1 MMSKTDKHRR
11 GSDSSL
17 RSSRSHSKSSERGKS
32 PKGRRK
38 GVSGNTGCHLF
49 GGGGTV
55 DSSRESSRE
64 SSPLPTTRRHLSS
77 LEKQISDKKRYCG
90 SKETVFHNPDYI
102 KLKLEYANRLADEG
116 RFQPALQEI
125 VDLFVLKYQAKHST
139 SLDKTNG
146 DEYDRSQADVKS
158 GDNKLGNKPNQND
171 ILTPASLQY
180 FISSLASVTVGLG
193 NQDAGFIRRLNNNSS
208 LTNNKAIEG
217 NSSNEDTNIT
227 SDDGTSNGPNKL
239 YVDFKVS
246 PGQVWNCPWSCP
258 SCSGVLVEPLT
269 LPCGHSYCKKCLM
282 RIAKSNATAN
292 TASCKKCGAKWF
304 PLMSK
309 PEHDLLEIVDPQ
321 GCDIIPSTVISAVQ
335 MLKVNVLVNTLCG
348 KFWGPDLEAVKLRLD
363 ANNSFARGNL
373 KDAVDIYTKAVKL
386 APNDHYSLGNRSHVY
401 QKKGEFDKALEDAEM
416 AISLRKDWAKGYFRK
431 GLSLNGMGRNEEA
444 FKTFYECLTIEMICE
459 NIDATKNVYPSLMEC
474 AKELYCVIEQ
484 KVQLKMYQKA
494 ASLKPKMVGENLR
507 VNFPDHEGESSS
519 SPRLFTIGSANP
531 SKSKKKGRKAILAN
545 GCPLFSQAEKN
556 TEMYGGLDS
565 SDDETLEDISED
577 NLIIKT
583 LTNDVSDFIPDAV
596 RSLVDYTQ
604 TIVENSDKLEQVP
617 KPKEEWYVRGF
628 LSYRSPYRPIDPT
641 AVDASDF
648 ECPLCMRLLW
658 QPITT
663 PCGHTFCRVCLDRT
677 LDHNS
682 VCPMCKSAEVKKVYL
697 VERREFVPNEFIE
710 SSMRRLLPVE
720 YQERKVLQ
728 QVEINEF
735 GGGMEN
741 ANVIPIFV
749 CTVSLPGIPCPL
761 HVFEPRYRL
770 MVRRAMESGTR
781 EFGMSCKIDE
791 NPFADYGTMLEIR
804 DVQYFADGRSVIDTV
819 GGRRFKVLS
828 RDTKDGYDTATV
840 EFFQDDCPSENE
852 VEELKKLHDQVF
864 RTAGKWFNEMSESMK
879 SGILNHYGSLP
890 EAEVDYW
897 KLPNGPAW
905 GWWIL
910 TILPLDSQLQ
920 IQVLSLT
927 SLKRRLEIILRILNC
942 IFRRR
947 KEHREAAER
956 RKPNNTGF
964 TSSTHHSV

>member
-1 MMSKTDKHRR
+1 MSKTDKHRR
-11 GSDSSL
+11 GETNL
-17 RSSRSHSKSSERGKS
+17 RSSRSHSKSSESLKS

-38 GVSGNTGCHLF
+38 GFAGNTGCHLF
-49 GGGGTV
+49 GGGGQV
-55 DSSRESSRE
+55 ESSESSRE
-64 SSPLPTTRRHLSS
+64 SSLERLPTRKHLSS
-77 LEKQISDKKRYCG
+77 LEKQIRDKKKYCD
-90 SKETVFHNPDYI
+90 SNETVFHNSDYI
-102 KLKLEYANRLADEG
+102 KLKLEYANRLTDEG
-116 RFQPALQEI
+116 RFQEAIQEI
-125 VDLFVLKYQAKHST
+125 VDLFVLKYQADD
-139 SLDKTNG
+139 DKTNE
-146 DEYDRSQADVKS
+146 DDYNRLQSDTKADIHKPGSKS
-158 GDNKLGNKPNQND
+158 NQHD
-171 ILTPASLQY
+171 ILTPSSLQY
-180 FISSLASVTVGLG
+180 FISSLASATVGLG
-193 NQDAGFIRRLNNNSS
+193 NQDVGFVRRLNNSSS
-208 LTNNKAIEG
+208 LHNPKAIEG
-217 NSSNEDTNIT
+217 NGSNEDENVAN
-227 SDDGTSNGPNKL
+227 DDGTSNGHNKL

-282 RIAKSNATAN
+282 RIAKSNVTAN
-292 TASCKKCGAKWF
+292 EASCKKCGAKWF

-321 GCDIIPSTVISAVQ
+321 GSDIIPSTVTSAVQ
-335 MLKVNVLVNTLCG
+335 MLKVNVLVNTLCQ
-348 KFWGPDLEAVKLRLD
+348 KYWGPDLEAVKLRLD

-373 KDAVDIYTKAVKL
+373 QDAVDIYTKAVKL

-401 QKKGEFDKALEDAEM
+401 QKQGRHDKALEDAEKS
-416 AISLRKDWAKGYFRK
+416 ISLRKDWAKGYFRK

-459 NIDATKNVYPSLMEC
+459 NIDATKNTYPSLMEC

-484 KVQLKMYQKA
+484 TIQHKMNQKS
-494 ASLKPKMVGENLR
+494 ASLKPQSVGENMR
-507 VNFPDHEGESSS
+507 VNFPDRDGETSS

-531 SKSKKKGRKAILAN
+531 SDKKPRNRKAVVAN
-545 GCPLFSQAEKN
+545 GCPLFSQMENN
-556 TEMYGGLDS
+556 TNYELDS
-565 SDDETLEDISED
+565 DDDTTLEDVSED
-577 NLIIKT
+577 NYTIRT
-583 LTNDVSDFIPDAV
+583 LSNDVAEFLPDTI
-596 RSLVDYTQ
+596 SGLVDYTQ
-604 TIVENSDKLEQVP
+604 TIVDNSDKLEQVP

-628 LSYRSPYRPIDPT
+628 LSYRSQYRPIDPK

-682 VCPMCKSAEVKKVYL
+682 VCPMCKSPEVKKVYL
-697 VERREFVPNEFIE
+697 IERREFVPNEFIE
-710 SSMRRLLPVE
+710 SSMRRLLPAE
-720 YQERKVLQ
+720 YQERKILQ
-728 QVEINEF
+728 QVEISEF

-741 ANVIPIFV
+741 ANIIPIFV

-791 NPFADYGTMLEIR
+791 NPFAEYGTMLEIR

-840 EFFQDDCPSENE
+840 EFFQDECPSENE

-890 EAEVDYW
+890 DAETDYW

-947 KEHREAAER
+947 KEHREAAQK
-956 RKPNNTGF
+956 RKPNNGNN
-964 TSSTHHSV
+964 SSSSSNQQSV

>member
-1 MMSKTDKHRR
+1 MSKTDKHRR
-11 GSDSSL
+11 GETNL
-17 RSSRSHSKSSERGKS
+17 RNSRSHSKSSESLKS

-38 GVSGNTGCHLF
+38 GFSGNAGCHLF
-49 GGGGTV
+49 GGGGGHV
-55 DSSRESSRE
+55 ESSESSRE
-64 SSPLPTTRRHLSS
+64 SSLERLPSRKHLSS
-77 LEKQISDKKRYCG
+77 LEKQISDKKKYCG
-90 SKETVFHNPDYI
+90 PKETVFHNADYI
-102 KLKLEYANRLADEG
+102 KLKIEYANRLADEG
-116 RFQPALQEI
+116 RFQQALQEI
-125 VDLFVLKYQAKHST
+125 IDLFVLKHQAKNSESIDDKINEDNYDGPQSNIKSEYKT
-139 SLDKTNG
+139 SG
-146 DEYDRSQADVKS
+146 SKS
-158 GDNKLGNKPNQND
+158 NQHD
-171 ILTPASLQY
+171 ILTPGSLQY
-180 FISSLASVTVGLG
+180 FITSLASATVGLG
-193 NQDAGFIRRLNNNSS
+193 NQDNGFIRRLNNNPS
-208 LTNNKAIEG
+208 LSINKAIEEMKEV
-217 NSSNEDTNIT
+217 NEEANNTT
-227 SDDGTSNGPNKL
+227 DDGTSNGQNKL

-282 RIAKSNATAN
+282 RIAKSNVTAN
-292 TASCKKCGAKWF
+292 AASCKKCGAKWF

-321 GCDIIPSTVISAVQ
+321 GSDIIPSTVTSAVQ

-348 KFWGPDLEAVKLRLD
+348 KYWGPDLEAVKLRLD

-373 KDAVDIYTKAVKL
+373 QDAVDIYTKAVNL

-401 QKKGEFDKALEDAEM
+401 QKQGRYDKALEDAEK
-416 AISLRKDWAKGYFRK
+416 AISFRKDWAKGYFRK

-459 NIDATKNVYPSLMEC
+459 NIDATKNTYPSLMEC

-484 KVQLKMYQKA
+484 TIRHKINQKS
-494 ASLKPKMVGENLR
+494 ASLKPHMTGDNMR
-507 VNFPDHEGESSS
+507 VNFPDQEGESSS
-519 SPRLFTIGSANP
+519 PPRLFTIGSANP
-531 SKSKKKGRKAILAN
+531 SKKKGRRAVVAN
-545 GCPLFSQAEKN
+545 GCPLFSQMENN
-556 TEMYGGLDS
+556 TNDGLDS
-565 SDDETLEDISED
+565 DDDTTLEDVSED
-577 NLIIKT
+577 NYTIKT
-583 LTNDVSDFIPDAV
+583 LSNDVNEFIPDMV
-596 RSLVDYTQ
+596 RGLVDYSQ
-604 TIVENSDKLEQVP
+604 TIINNSDKLEQVP
-617 KPKEEWYVRGF
+617 KPKEDWYVRGF
-628 LSYRSPYRPIDPT
+628 LSYRAEYRPIDPS

-682 VCPMCKSAEVKKVYL
+682 VCPMCKSPEVKKVYL

-791 NPFADYGTMLEIR
+791 NAFADYGTMLEIR

-819 GGRRFKVLS
+819 GGRRFKVIS

-852 VEELKKLHDQVF
+852 VEDLKKLHDQVF

-890 EAEVDYW
+890 EAEADYW

-956 RKPNNTGF
+956 RKPNNGSS
-964 TSSTHHSV
+964 SSTTQHTV

>member
-1 MMSKTDKHRR
+1 MSKTDKHRR
-11 GSDSSL
+11 GETNL
-17 RSSRSHSKSSERGKS
+17 RSSRSHSKSSESLKS

-38 GVSGNTGCHLF
+38 GFAGNTGCHLF
-49 GGGGTV
+49 GGGGQV
-55 DSSRESSRE
+55 ESSESSRE
-64 SSPLPTTRRHLSS
+64 SSLERLPTRKHLSS
-77 LEKQISDKKRYCG
+77 LEKQIRDKKKYCD
-90 SKETVFHNPDYI
+90 SNETVFHNSDYI
-102 KLKLEYANRLADEG
+102 KLKIEYANRLADEG
-116 RFQPALQEI
+116 RFHEAIEEI
-125 VDLFVLKYQAKHST
+125 IDLFVLKYQADDDKRNEEDNNRLQSDTKSDFHKPGN
-139 SLDKTNG
+139 KTN
-146 DEYDRSQADVKS
+146 QH
-158 GDNKLGNKPNQND
+158 D

-180 FISSLASVTVGLG
+180 FISSLASATVGLG
-193 NQDAGFIRRLNNNSS
+193 NQDVGFIRRLNNNSS
-208 LTNNKAIEG
+208 LHNPKAIEG
-217 NSSNEDTNIT
+217 NGSNEEENVTN
-227 SDDGTSNGPNKL
+227 DDGTSNGHNKL

-282 RIAKSNATAN
+282 RIAKSNVTAN
-292 TASCKKCGAKWF
+292 EASCKKCGAKWF

-321 GCDIIPSTVISAVQ
+321 GSDIIPSTVTSAVQ
-335 MLKVNVLVNTLCG
+335 MLKVNVLVNTLCQ
-348 KFWGPDLEAVKLRLD
+348 KYWGPDLEAVKLRLD

-373 KDAVDIYTKAVKL
+373 QDAVDIYTKAVKL

-401 QKKGEFDKALEDAEM
+401 QKQGQHDKALADAEES
-416 AISLRKDWAKGYFRK
+416 ISLRKDWAKGYFRK
-431 GLSLNGMGRNEEA
+431 GLSLHGMGRNEEA

-459 NIDATKNVYPSLMEC
+459 NIDATKNTYPSLMEC

-484 KVQLKMYQKA
+484 TIQGKMHQKS
-494 ASLKPKMVGENLR
+494 ASLKPQSVGENMR
-507 VNFPDHEGESSS
+507 VNFPDRDGETSS

-531 SKSKKKGRKAILAN
+531 SDKSGRRARKGVVAN
-545 GCPLFSQAEKN
+545 GCPLFSQMENN
-556 TEMYGGLDS
+556 TNYELDS
-565 SDDETLEDISED
+565 DDDTTLEDVSED
-577 NLIIKT
+577 NYTIRT
-583 LTNDVSDFIPDAV
+583 LSNDVTEFIPDTI
-596 RSLVDYTQ
+596 SGLVDYTQ
-604 TIVENSDKLEQVP
+604 TIVDNSDKLEQVP

-628 LSYRSPYRPIDPT
+628 LSYRSQYRPIDPK

-682 VCPMCKSAEVKKVYL
+682 VCPMCKSPEVKKVYL
-697 VERREFVPNEFIE
+697 IERREFVPNEFIE
-710 SSMRRLLPVE
+710 SSMRRLLPAE
-720 YQERKVLQ
+720 YQERKILQ
-728 QVEINEF
+728 QVEISEF

-741 ANVIPIFV
+741 ANIIPIFV

-791 NPFADYGTMLEIR
+791 NPFAEYGTMLEIR

-840 EFFQDDCPSENE
+840 EFFQDECPSENE
-852 VEELKKLHDQVF
+852 VEDLKKLHDQVF

-890 EAEVDYW
+890 DAETDYW

-947 KEHREAAER
+947 KEHREAAQK
-956 RKPNNTGF
+956 RKPNNGNN
-964 TSSTHHSV
+964 SSSLSNQQSV